1 MTTDDD
7 AASRSPSEKLAEL
20 VARRKAETAN
30 RQGSGPPG
38 RRSTE
43 RSAAAASASKSKPA
57 PRKG

>member
-1 MTTDDD
+1 MNDSDEPAD
-7 AASRSPSEKLAEL
+7 LSASQKLAAL
-20 VARRKAETAN
+20 VAARKAA
-30 RQGSGPPG
+30 RQPHAGAPG